1 MTTLRVEIEDSGS
14 DLDLSGLNREKGPR
28 NVLVVAS
35 SDRVNNLGDQIT
47 ILGEIILEGGAD
59 CVTIN

>member
-14 DLDLSGLNREKGPR
+14 DLDLSGLNREKGQR